1 MTWICLFL
9 QSELPAAVI
18 TGKVWLFLLVHQMQ
32 VRPSIMCLDIPS
44 SECKLLL
51 CCANVFCNC
60 DTFFNHYVGEHF
72 SDSLSHRL
80 TGEQLQEDDRLR
92 HEVISNVKNQ
102 LIFPQ
107 NQVDRLAQDFSL
119 AAKEEAIEAIG
130 IGEQMLELMDRL
142 GFSPSVTWPGYLRL
156 TELLLKVR
164 VRFHKKEK
172 KNILHKYLFIIFF
185 CWFFSPPP
193 AKKHNISSST
203 PTLGQ

>member
-1 MTWICLFL
+1 MNIFQT
-9 QSELPAAVI
+9 
-18 TGKVWLFLLVHQMQ
+18 
-32 VRPSIMCLDIPS
+32 
-44 SECKLLL
+44 
-51 CCANVFCNC
+51 
-60 DTFFNHYVGEHF
+60 HYHTY
-72 SDSLSHRL
+72 SHRL

-164 VRFHKKEK
+164 VRFHKKK
-172 KNILHKYLFIIFF
+172 KRKYPSKVSFHLLFLQIF
-185 CWFFSPPP
+185 
-193 AKKHNISSST
+193 
-203 PTLGQ
+203 

>member
-1 MTWICLFL
+1 MWVVEAIPAGCEISISYIRTFCRFEKILENCNQCPYSEVKGLCEYQVIFGQVMIFVISKMTWICLFL

-51 CCANVFCNC
+51 WRANVFCIC

-102 LIFPQ
+102 LIFP
-107 NQVDRLAQDFSL
+107 RL
-119 AAKEEAIEAIG
+119 
-130 IGEQMLELMDRL
+130 
-142 GFSPSVTWPGYLRL
+142 
-156 TELLLKVR
+156 
-164 VRFHKKEK
+164 
-172 KNILHKYLFIIFF
+172 
-185 CWFFSPPP
+185 
-193 AKKHNISSST
+193 
-203 PTLGQ
+203 